1 MKYYHGISVTPGI
14 AIGLVSIVSN
24 DALDV
29 TRTGITRPSVPAEF
43 SRLDLAFE
51 GASDSLAASCEEV
64 SSQLGRQFGQI
75 FEAHSLILSDPKTR
89 EKIKKIIETQLV
101 CAEYAVA
108 SVFEDNAKKIRA
120 LKNPVFAERAS
131 DIIDVRDRVLRY
143 LNNVDETEED
153 VDDNRQYV
161 VVGSAINPSRAAKLS
176 SERTAAIVTETG
188 GLGSHTAIVAA
199 ALGVPTVLGVGP
211 FIAESNLLNRKSLV
225 IVDGTEGLLIIDPDL
240 ETVQRYEEKQ
250 KVLQERQRRLEA
262 FRKTGKAVSLDGVE
276 VEIKGNI
283 EFPHEAELCV
293 KNGACGVGLY
303 RTEFLYLTAPKGT
316 LPDEE
321 AHFEAYK
328 TVLQTVGKEYPTV
341 IRTFDLGADKDP
353 GFENIHE
360 DNPFMGLRSIRLS
373 LRHTPMFR
381 TQLRAILRASVYG
394 KAKVMFPL
402 VSTISEWLYA
412 KAIFKEVCDDLAEEG
427 IPFDHDIP
435 LGVMVETPATVVMLD
450 QFVAEDVKFF
460 SLGTNDL
467 LQYTMAVDRSNERVQ
482 SLYAQESPPLLRLI
496 QHTVEVAN
504 RYEKEV
510 SLCGQMGSMPA
521 CIPLLLGLGLRSI
534 SVSPGMI
541 PQMKNI
547 CASFSI
553 EKCKEIAR
561 EALNCKTALDV
572 RSYLR
577 REYRAVMGNS
587 I

>member
-1 MKYYHGISVTPGI
+1 MKFYHGISVTPGI
-14 AIGLVSIVSN
+14 AIGLVSIVTN

-29 TRTGITRPSVPAEF
+29 TKKGIVRPSVRAEF
-43 SRLDLAFE
+43 SRLELAFK
-51 GASDSLAASCEEV
+51 GAFDSLAASCKEV
-64 SSQLGRQFGQI
+64 TSQLGRQFGQI
-75 FEAHSLILSDPKTR
+75 FEAHSLILSDPKTL
-89 EKIKKIIETQLV
+89 EKIKKIIETELV

-120 LKNPVFAERAS
+120 LKNPIYAERAS

-143 LNNVDETEED
+143 LNDVDETEED
-153 VDDNRQYV
+153 IDDNRQYV
-161 VVGSAINPSRAAKLS
+161 VVGAAINPTRAAKLS
-176 SERTAAIVTETG
+176 PERTAAIVTETG

-211 FIAESNLLNRKSLV
+211 FISESNLLNRQSLV
-225 IVDGTEGLLIIDPDL
+225 IVDGAEGLLITDPDL

-250 KVLQERQRRLEA
+250 KVLQERQRRLET

-283 EFPHEAELCV
+283 EFPHEAEMCV

-328 TVLQTVGKEYPTV
+328 TVLETVGKEYPTV

-402 VSTISEWLYA
+402 VPTISEWLSA

-427 IPFDHDIP
+427 IPFD
-435 LGVMVETPATVVMLD
+435 
-450 QFVAEDVKFF
+450 
-460 SLGTNDL
+460 
-467 LQYTMAVDRSNERVQ
+467 
-482 SLYAQESPPLLRLI
+482 
-496 QHTVEVAN
+496 
-504 RYEKEV
+504 
-510 SLCGQMGSMPA
+510 
-521 CIPLLLGLGLRSI
+521 
-534 SVSPGMI
+534 
-541 PQMKNI
+541 
-547 CASFSI
+547 
-553 EKCKEIAR
+553 
-561 EALNCKTALDV
+561 
-572 RSYLR
+572 
-577 REYRAVMGNS
+577 
-587 I
+587 

>member
-1 MKYYHGISVTPGI
+1 M
-14 AIGLVSIVSN
+14 
-24 DALDV
+24 
-29 TRTGITRPSVPAEF
+29 
-43 SRLDLAFE
+43 
-51 GASDSLAASCEEV
+51 
-64 SSQLGRQFGQI
+64 
-75 FEAHSLILSDPKTR
+75 
-89 EKIKKIIETQLV
+89 
-101 CAEYAVA
+101 
-108 SVFEDNAKKIRA
+108 
-120 LKNPVFAERAS
+120 
-131 DIIDVRDRVLRY
+131 
-143 LNNVDETEED
+143 
-153 VDDNRQYV
+153 
-161 VVGSAINPSRAAKLS
+161 VGSAINPSRAAKLS

-211 FIAESNLLNRKSLV
+211 FISESNLLNRQSLV
-225 IVDGTEGLLIIDPDL
+225 IVDGAEGLLIIDPDL

-250 KVLQERQRRLEA
+250 KVLQERQRRLQS
-262 FRKTGKAVSLDGVE
+262 FRKIGKAVSLDGVE

-328 TVLQTVGKEYPTV
+328 TVLETVGKEYPTV

-394 KAKVMFPL
+394 KVKVMFPL
-402 VSTISEWLYA
+402 VSTITEWLSA
-412 KAIFKEVCDDLAEEG
+412 KAILKEVCDDLAEEG
-427 IPFDHDIP
+427 IPFDRNIP

-450 QFVAEDVKFF
+450 QFVAEDVQFF

-521 CIPLLLGLGLRSI
+521 CVPLLLGLGLRSI

-553 EKCKEIAR
+553 EKCREIAR

-577 REYRAVMGNS
+577 REYRAVMGDS

>member
-29 TRTGITRPSVPAEF
+29 TCRSIIREDVPAEL

-51 GASDSLAASCEEV
+51 SAADSLANSCEEV
-64 SSQLGRQFGQI
+64 SSQLGKQFGQI

-89 EKIKKIIETQLV
+89 DKIQNKIENELV
-101 CAEYAVA
+101 CAEFAVA
-108 SVFEDNAKKIRA
+108 AVFEENAKKIRA

-143 LNNVDETEED
+143 LLAVSLAC
-153 VDDNRQYV
+153 DDGDDKQSYV
-161 VVGSAINPSRAAKLS
+161 VVGSAINPSRAANLNA
-176 SERTAAIVTETG
+176 ELTMAIVTETG

-211 FIAESNLLNRKSLV
+211 FISESNLVDRQTLV
-225 IVDGTEGLLIIDPDL
+225 IVDGAEGLLIIDPDTD
-240 ETVQRYEEKQ
+240 TVQRYQEKQ
-250 KVLQERQRRLEA
+250 AALNEQQLRLQA
-262 FRKTGKAVSLDGVE
+262 FRKTGKAVTLDGVE
-276 VEIKGNI
+276 VEFKGNI
-283 EFPHEAELCV
+283 EFPHEAEMCV

-328 TVLQTVGKEYPTV
+328 TVLQTVGKDYPTV

-353 GFENIHE
+353 GFANIHE

-402 VSTISEWLYA
+402 VSTISEWLSA

-427 IPFDHDIP
+427 IPFDRNIP

-450 QFVAEDVKFF
+450 QFVAEDVEFF

-482 SLYAQESPPLLRLI
+482 SLYAQESPPLIRLI
-496 QHTVEVAN
+496 HHTVEVAN
-504 RYEKEV
+504 RYEKDV

-521 CIPLLLGLGLRSI
+521 CVPLLLGLGLRSI

-547 CASFSI
+547 CASFSM
-553 EKCKEIAR
+553 EKCREIAR
-561 EALNCKTALDV
+561 GALNCKTALDV

-577 REYRAVMGNS
+577 REYRAVMGDT

>member
-14 AIGLVSIVSN
+14 AIGLVSIVAN
-24 DALDV
+24 DALAVTCRSITSADV
-29 TRTGITRPSVPAEF
+29 AAEL
-43 SRLDLAFE
+43 SRLDLAFKS
-51 GASDSLAASCEEV
+51 ASDSLDNSREEV
-64 SSQLGRQFGQI
+64 SSQLGEQFGQI
-75 FEAHSLILSDPKTR
+75 FEAHSLILSDPKTLEKIQ
-89 EKIKKIIETQLV
+89 EKIKRELV

-108 SVFEDNAKKIRA
+108 AVFDENAKKIRA

-143 LNNVDETEED
+143 LLVVAEACGDDDE
-153 VDDNRQYV
+153 RQYV
-161 VVGSAINPSRAAKLS
+161 VVGTAINPSKAANLNA
-176 SERTAAIVTETG
+176 ETTMAIVTETG

-211 FIAESNLLNRKSLV
+211 FITESNLLDRQSLV
-225 IVDGTEGLLIIDPDL
+225 IVDGAEGLLIVDPDS

-283 EFPHEAELCV
+283 EFPHEAEMCV

-561 EALNCKTALDV
+561 EALNCKTPLDV
-572 RSYLR
+572 RSYLT
-577 REYRAVMGNS
+577 REYRAVMGDS